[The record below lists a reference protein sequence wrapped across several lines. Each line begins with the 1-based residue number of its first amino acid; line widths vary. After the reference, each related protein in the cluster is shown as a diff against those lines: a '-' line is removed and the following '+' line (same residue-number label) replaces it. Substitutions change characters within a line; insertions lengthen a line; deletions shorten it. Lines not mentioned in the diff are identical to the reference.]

1 MFEIPKDKNRF
12 AHIKTISIIIITC
25 ISLSFIALF
34 FGKNALSSSSS
45 NSPGSLTEVNQGPM
59 LVTVSGYGKLVP
71 KTQRGINTMSSGH
84 IIEVLQQPGNV
95 VNKGDVIIQLNNPK
109 LQRTMET
116 SELAL
121 LEQQSN
127 LIQIMAESRQA
138 LDDQQGKMRLAKVR
152 LALAQA
158 ELSAHE
164 KLKQS
169 QVISVLDLHK
179 AQVAWEQDNAI
190 LQMETSRLD
199 TLQQTRKAINN
210 SAQYRLEKAQ
220 KQRELLVSEVEQ
232 LSIRASMDGML
243 TELASDLDI
252 GRHLEEGQI
261 VGMIADL
268 SQYYA
273 RINITA
279 NDAEFVIPGLPAK
292 VAIKGIDIVGNVT
305 RVEPTVNN
313 GSVEIDISFN
323 GNLPSSV
330 RPNID
335 VNAIIEIA
343 NHQNTLV
350 IKRPVGVIRGHRQ
363 YSFFV
368 LNDELEQFER
378 RDISIGDIAGE
389 QAQVTTGLHQGERL
403 LLQVPGRLQDRIQ
416 FSEGELYD

>member
-1 MFEIPKDKNRF
+1 
-12 AHIKTISIIIITC
+12 
-25 ISLSFIALF
+25 
-34 FGKNALSSSSS
+34 
-45 NSPGSLTEVNQGPM
+45 
-59 LVTVSGYGKLVP
+59 
-71 KTQRGINTMSSGH
+71 
-84 IIEVLQQPGNV
+84 
-95 VNKGDVIIQLNNPK
+95 
-109 LQRTMET
+109 
-116 SELAL
+116 
-121 LEQQSN
+121 
-127 LIQIMAESRQA
+127 
-138 LDDQQGKMRLAKVR
+138 MRLAKVR